1 MRISYVN
8 RVNYFPNCQWNIQF
22 HQQFPWISI
31 VVPTSYIQ
39 YLAPISLIIAGSLAE
54 HHFVG
59 RIPIFTNTIAL
70 NILFYYSQSNFSYF
84 DTFFL
89 SVFEWYANI
98 GLIMGIIAVIS
109 YTLHGKRSKTYYTI
123 AWAYSSIVVG
133 LLMAIFYTYPY
144 LS

>member
-1 MRISYVN
+1 MSIELIAFKIAYEIYNFINS
-8 RVNYFPNCQWNIQF
+8 ILG
-22 HQQFPWISI
+22 FPWISA
-31 VVPTSYIQ
+31 VVPSAYIP

-54 HHFVG
+54 HHYVG

-84 DTFFL
+84 GTLFL

-98 GLIMGIIAVIS
+98 GLIMGLIAVMS
-109 YTLHGKRSKTYYTI
+109 YALNGKRSKTYYTI

-133 LLMAIFYTYPY
+133 LLIAIFYAYPY